1 MNVNPVGNPI
11 VTIPDDAEQPT
22 QIVRADEED
31 EFGRF
36 ATLTAKL
43 MQVPKS
49 EIEEQ
54 RTTA

>member
-11 VTIPDDAEQPT
+11 ITIPDDAEQPT
-22 QIVRADEED
+22 QVVRADEED

-36 ATLTAKL
+36 ATLTSKL
-43 MQVPKS
+43 AQVLKP

>member
-1 MNVNPVGNPI
+1 MNINAAGNPI
-11 VTIPDDAEQPT
+11 ITIPDNAEQPT
-22 QIVRADEED
+22 EVVKSGADD

-36 ATLTAKL
+36 ASLTSKL